1 MGIDEGDT
9 MRRKYIL
16 LFFFVVDV
24 NLTVIHFLNDRE
36 GGQEGVNMG
45 EYRVGWEGVRK
56 AGERQEKK
64 G

>member
-1 MGIDEGDT
+1 M
-9 MRRKYIL
+9 
-16 LFFFVVDV
+16 FFVVDV

-45 EYRVGWEGVRK
+45 EYRVGREGVRK